1 MTHVSYMYVHIS
13 FPKNQGSTFPTTGY
27 CKPRQCSEGMK
38 ILLREECSRAQL
50 GYLGELSLDRIR

>member
-13 FPKNQGSTFPTTGY
+13 FPKNQARVYISY
-27 CKPRQCSEGMK
+27 CCKPRQCSEGMK